1 MNSTVFSGFLNFR
14 NGEAFD
20 FPRCFMK
27 PSRLSSTLLPV
38 YNRTSLISPILS
50 PPPLNHRRLHTAASN
65 IPNTL
70 QYLDSFRSLIASL
83 SKNPRNYKALT
94 TLDTFLAQT
103 HFFTPATSV
112 IVIDFLSQIKKLQR
126 AKAVVHSLKC
136 QGKVSD
142 HFLYGLVSEFLV
154 KDENFDAVETVWAE
168 ICGSGVR
175 ISASDYIIHVCKHG
189 TVDEIKRV
197 CEKVLMGGSVH
208 LERQSLVALIG
219 ALCRVNEGSLAKE
232 LAGEMLDRGIAV
244 DGLSYFVM
252 FQCFCRNGDVDEAD
266 LILRKLGKTKFHFDV
281 CIYGCFL
288 DALCKSGKLREA
300 NKLFCRLVKRDS
312 LEVSKKAAILKEG
325 RRAIFQMSW
334 EGSIPEIIA
343 YEAYFR
349 ALCSAGRINEAQE
362 LLKDMK
368 KKRNSL
374 EICVYGSFIKA
385 LFRAGRAEDALKF
398 FDVESYKGVIRMEDM
413 ARFVITG
420 LCYDGRLDEA
430 LEIFNNT
437 TKHNNRIACARTL
450 NCILDGYWR
459 EGRVVE
465 AERLFQRLQ
474 DHGFGLHDVS
484 TYGTMING
492 YCNEGHVSKALRLL
506 DEMLSRKM
514 SVNQTLYAMIIGGLC
529 ACGRLEEALQYLN
542 AMVENGHTV
551 SGKRWESLLHLLLNS
566 DGMTYEQ

>member
-1 MNSTVFSGFLNFR
+1 
-14 NGEAFD
+14 
-20 FPRCFMK
+20 MK
-27 PSRLSSTLLPV
+27 PSRLSSTFLPV
-38 YNRTSLISPILS
+38 YNRTSVISPILS

-70 QYLDSFRSLIASL
+70 QYLQSFRSLIESL

-103 HFFTPATSV
+103 HCFTPATSV

-142 HFLYGLVSEFLV
+142 HFLYGLVFEFLV
-154 KDENFDAVETVWAE
+154 KDENFNAVETVWAE
-168 ICGSGVR
+168 ICGSDVR

-189 TVDEIKRV
+189 GVDEIKRV
-197 CEKVLMGGSVH
+197 YEKVLMGGSVH

-244 DGLSYFVM
+244 DDLSYFVI

-266 LILRKLGKTKFHFDV
+266 LILRKLWKTKFHFDV
-281 CIYGCFL
+281 CIYGSFL
-288 DALCKSGKLREA
+288 HALCKSGKLREA
-300 NKLFCRLVKRDS
+300 NKLFCRLIKRDS
-312 LEVSKKAAILKEG
+312 SEVSKKAAILKEG

-334 EGSIPEIIA
+334 EGAIPEIVA

-349 ALCSAGRINEAQE
+349 SLCSAGRINEAQE

-374 EICVYGSFIKA
+374 EICIYGSFINA

-430 LEIFNNT
+430 LEIFNNG
-437 TKHNNRIACARTL
+437 IACARTL

-459 EGRVVE
+459 ARRVVE

-474 DHGFGLHDVS
+474 GGGFGYYNVS

-492 YCNEGHVSKALRLL
+492 YCNEGNVSKAVRLL

-529 ACGRLEEALQYLN
+529 ACGRVEQALQYFN
-542 AMVENGHTV
+542 AMVENGHAV
-551 SGKRWESLLHLLLNS
+551 SGKRCESLLHLLLNS
-566 DGMTYEQ
+566 DGMSSEL